1 MESNRFGWVD
11 LLYYLVAHLSS
22 LSLVWGHYPQLK
34 VSPGPA
40 RAMRGVIVGSF
51 LAPNAYHYYEAA
63 ASDDR

>member
-22 LSLVWGHYPQLK
+22 LSLVCGHYPQLR

-40 RAMRGVIVGSF
+40 RAMQGVRVGSF
-51 LAPNAYHYYEAA
+51 LALKAYHGY
-63 ASDDR
+63 